1 MRFLGAAFFLVDR
14 FAVAFFFV
22 DFLGAAFFF
31 LGAAFFLVD
40 FLAVAFFFV
49 DFLGAAFFF
58 LGAAFFLVDR
68 LAVAFLVA
76 RFAVFF
82 LTVRFAAFFLVAIM
96 MAPLRQVPVNSFCE
110 SVPLG
115 TLIGEAAYF
124 NRVKHRFSAML
135 TLFLSIWR
143 EALIASSQVP
153 WLTHQ
158 YRLRIP
164 QVV

>member
-14 FAVAFFFV
+14 F
-22 DFLGAAFFF
+22 
-31 LGAAFFLVD
+31 
-40 FLAVAFFFV
+40 AVAFFFV

-135 TLFLSIWR
+135 TLFLFIWR

-158 YRLRIP
+158 YRLGIP

>member
-14 FAVAFFFV
+14 FAVAFFLV
-22 DFLGAAFFF
+22 DFLAVVFFFGAAFFF

-40 FLAVAFFFV
+40 F
-49 DFLGAAFFF
+49 
-58 LGAAFFLVDR
+58 

-143 EALIASSQVP
+143 EALIASNQVP